1 MNFQRLEEEI
11 TNIREQSR
19 MYPFCSAGTPKIDN
33 CYKKCKGASNCQA
46 ELVYYSPDQ
55 QDVFDCRKS
64 TPKHIP
70 KADACVKL
78 ANKNALVNG
87 QAWCFRID
95 IEQHNLSSALPEVDP

>member
-1 MNFQRLEEEI
+1 M
-11 TNIREQSR
+11 TKVDVS
-19 MYPFCSAGTPKIDN
+19 CDGAGFLIKVDN